1 MTDLSNFAQPLGR
14 NESEATIKRLAALH
28 PLEYE
33 KVRDAEAKGLS
44 CRPGVLDDLVKKER
58 SRQAPEAK
66 NGGTPALC
74 PQTELWP
81 STVVPA
87 DLLDE
92 IQATIQ
98 TFIVCDEEVA
108 ITGTLWAAFT
118 WFIEV
123 VQVAPLAVITAPEPR
138 CGKTQF
144 LDLLGRLACRP
155 LVASN
160 ISPAAVFRVIEAH
173 RPTLMIDEADSFL
186 KENEELRGVINSG
199 HTRQSAY
206 VIRTV
211 GDDHE
216 PKRFCT
222 WGAKALS
229 GIGRLPGTLMDR
241 AVILELR
248 RKLKSEKVQRLRH
261 ADPAQFE
268 RLASQLATFAE
279 AASSDIQRARPQ
291 LPNELNDRAQDNW
304 EPLLAIADHVG
315 GGWPK
320 KARLAAL
327 KLAGVEQEPMS
338 IAAQLLAD
346 IQAAFT
352 RKNVGRLGTS
362 DLLKELAS
370 DDLKPWLTFD
380 HAKSITAAQL
390 AKLLKPYG
398 IKPRDLK
405 LGGGTLKGYTL
416 EQFRDVFERYLD
428 PSQEG
433 GDSPQPATSE
443 QWRGVSG
450 SPSEFG
456 SATTRDPQPIP
467 SSEVASDLIYR
478 DQGATSRTPPFLD
491 SREVAGNEGGERTDT
506 EPDSWPKASGDGW
519 DL

>member
-1 MTDLSNFAQPLGR
+1 MSGIRDFAEPR
-14 NESEATIKRLAALH
+14 KPNENDATIKRLAALH
-28 PLEYE
+28 ALDYE
-33 KVRDAEAKGLS
+33 KVRNDEAKALS
-44 CRPGVLDDLVKKER
+44 CRPSVLDDLVKKEQ
-58 SRQAPEAK
+58 SRQIPEAK
-66 NGGTPALC
+66 NGGTPTLC

-81 STVVPA
+81 ESVVPA
-87 DLLDE
+87 ALLDE

-108 ITGTLWAAFT
+108 IAGTLWAAFT
-118 WFIEV
+118 WFIDV

-216 PKRFCT
+216 PKRFST

-229 GIGRLPGTLMDR
+229 GIGRLAGTLMDR
-241 AVILELR
+241 AVVLELR

-261 ADPAQFE
+261 ADPARFE

-279 AASSDIQRARPQ
+279 AAGPDIQRARPP
-291 LPNELNDRAQDNW
+291 LPDELNDRAQDNW
-304 EPLLAIADHVG
+304 EPLLALADHAG
-315 GGWPK
+315 GNWPK

-327 KLAGVEQEPMS
+327 KLAGVEQEPLS
-338 IAAQLLAD
+338 LAVQLLAD
-346 IQAAFT
+346 IQEVFT
-352 RKNVGRLGTS
+352 RKDVGRLGTS
-362 DLLKELAS
+362 DLLRDLAS
-370 DDLKPWLTFD
+370 DDLKPWLTYD
-380 HAKSITAAQL
+380 HGRPITAAQL

-398 IKPRDLK
+398 IKSKDLK
-405 LGGGTLKGYTL
+405 LAGETLKGYSL

-443 QWRGVSG
+443 PWREVPG
-450 SPSEFG
+450 SPSQIG
-456 SATTRDPQPIP
+456 SATTRNPQPIP
-467 SSEVASDLIYR
+467 GSEVAPVSIPR
-478 DQGATSRTPPFLD
+478 DQGATPKPQPFLD
-491 SREVAGNEGGERTDT
+491 GRAVAAGEGDEQADI
-506 EPDSWPKASGDGW
+506 DSWPKASGDGW